1 VSVGEAFL
9 LILAGVGAGLIG
21 SIAGLASLVSYPAL
35 LAAGLS
41 PVSANVTNTVA
52 LVFSSVGSVSAS
64 GPELRGCRRAML
76 ERLVIS
82 GAAGGILGGALLL
95 ATPADAFK
103 RVVPWLIGLASV
115 AVLIGPRRL
124 PVPDVRP
131 EDADHPTVGLIA
143 MVFAIGVYG
152 GYFGAGAGVAMLA
165 LLGRSFASLPVA
177 NAIKNLVLGV
187 ANGLAAVAFAIFGSV
202 HWPFAV
208 FLAIGLFIGGS
219 LGPRVVRRANP
230 QILRVLIALAGIGL
244 AVHLAT

>member
-9 LILAGVGAGLIG
+9 LILAGIGAGLIG

-64 GPELRGCRRAML
+64 GPELRGRRAML
-76 ERLVIS
+76 ERLVTA

-95 ATPADAFK
+95 TTPADAFK
-103 RVVPWLIGLASV
+103 RVVPWLIGLASL

-124 PVPDVRP
+124 PHPDLRP
-131 EDADHPTVGLIA
+131 EDADHPGAGLTVALF
-143 MVFAIGVYG
+143 VIGVYG

-165 LLGRSFASLPVA
+165 VLGRTFSALPVA
-177 NAIKNLVLGV
+177 NAVKNLVLGV
-187 ANGLAAVAFAIFGSV
+187 ANALAAVAFAIFGSV

-208 FLAIGLFIGGS
+208 FLAIGLFVGGS

-230 QILRVLIALAGIGL
+230 RILRVLIALAGMGL